1 MHDAYIVKHD
11 IVTGL
16 GDSLAE
22 NWTKLLN
29 GSSAIDDVKRFP
41 VAGFSGRK
49 ASCTAHPPAAGE
61 NRVCALTRLA
71 LDRVKPVPPGT
82 GIVWAGIKGGAEF
95 IEAGGK
101 TDMPYL
107 PAHYRKWVA
116 EKLGI
121 ADRGLEVNAACASST
136 VGMIV
141 AAQKIARGEFGSML
155 VCAADVV
162 TGFVFSGFS
171 ALRALSSTSCRP
183 FDRRR
188 DGMCIGDGAVA
199 ILLADAAT
207 ARNYRLDRLAC
218 MAGWGVSNDA
228 NHITG
233 PARDGGG
240 LIKAIETALIRAG
253 MQPAEVQAYCAH
265 GTGTVFNDAMEL
277 AAIETVFGDRR
288 FPVFSVKGAVG
299 HTLGAAGGI
308 DASICVKALHSR
320 RVPPTAGVETPETD
334 AVGRVSDQA
343 QSFGGQTILTTNSG
357 FGGVNAA
364 VLLSTTGSSG

>member
-1 MHDAYIVKHD
+1 MQETYIVKHD

-22 NWTKLLN
+22 NWANLLT
-29 GSSAIDDVKRFP
+29 GSSAIDDISRFP
-41 VAGFSGRK
+41 VEGHNCRK
-49 ASCTAHPPAAGE
+49 ASCSTHPLAAGD
-61 NRVCALTRLA
+61 NRVCTLTRVA
-71 LDRVKPVPPGT
+71 LGRVKPVPPGT
-82 GIVWAGIKGGAEF
+82 GIIWAGIKGGAEF

-101 TDMPYL
+101 ADMPYL
-107 PAHYRKWVA
+107 PEQYRKWVA
-116 EKLGI
+116 ETLGI

-141 AAQKIARGEFGSML
+141 AAQKIARGEFGSIL

-199 ILLADAAT
+199 LLLADEAT
-207 ARNYRLDRLAC
+207 ARNHRLDRLAR

-228 NHITG
+228 HHITG
-233 PARDGGG
+233 PARDAGG
-240 LIKAIETALIRAG
+240 LIEAIETALNRSG
-253 MQPAEVQAYCAH
+253 LRSAEVQAYCAH

-277 AAIETVFGDRR
+277 AAIKAIFGGRR

-308 DASICVKALHSR
+308 DASICVKALHSKC
-320 RVPPTAGVETPETD
+320 VPPTAGLEVPEAD
-334 AVGRVSDQA
+334 AVGRVSDRA
-343 QSFGGQTILTTNSG
+343 QSFGGQNILTTNSG

-364 VLLSTTGSSG
+364 VLLSTTR